1 MVDQQQARMMAY
13 DSTIASFNA
22 ARLAGVAYPLL
33 RNLMEQTDPVRFCR
47 ITYPPSR

>member
-22 ARLAGVAYPLL
+22 ARLSGVAYPLL
-33 RNLMEQTDPVRFCR
+33 RNLMEQTDPVRFCP
-47 ITYPPSR
+47 ITYPQSH